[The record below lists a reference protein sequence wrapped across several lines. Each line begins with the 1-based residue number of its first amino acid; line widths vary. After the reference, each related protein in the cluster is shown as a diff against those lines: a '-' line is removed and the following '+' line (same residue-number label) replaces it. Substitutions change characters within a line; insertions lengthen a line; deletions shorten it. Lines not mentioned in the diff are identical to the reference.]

1 MNAVSEK
8 HSDRQTQRLKIGDVA
23 KQTGVGIE
31 TLRFY
36 EKARILDPPRRTE
49 SGYRL
54 YDAGVLERIA
64 FIKQAQLLGFTLEEI
79 RQLIEHKKAGENPCS
94 RVRQVVRR
102 RLEELDEKLKQMRRY
117 RNELAKNLEEWERI
131 GEKKGHVCGLIES
144 SKIEH
149 GRENKRKLSLTKRK
163 I

>member
-1 MNAVSEK
+1 MTPPLSG
-8 HSDRQTQRLKIGDVA
+8 RGR
-23 KQTGVGIE
+23 VGIE

-144 SKIEH
+144 SKIEQ
-149 GRENKRKLSLTKRK
+149 GRENKRKLNLTKRK